1 MSADW
6 ARQLLCVREGGGG
19 KSENGASI
27 TGAESPRHVCDPH
40 AWNGR
45 PGWVTP
51 SREGHSHSKGSA
63 CNAETRVRALCWED
77 SLEKGAA
84 THSSIL
90 DWRIP
95 RTEEPG
101 RLQSIESTKSQTWL
115 SNFDFTQYVQE
126 LERNSPGVWKF
137 MAWENKE
144 PAETGRAWACLA
156 HGHLSVNCLLKW
168 PEQYVVSV

>member
-1 MSADW
+1 MQETQVQSLDKEDLNCYCFSF
-6 ARQLLCVREGGGG
+6 LLQM
-19 KSENGASI
+19 I
-27 TGAESPRHVCDPH
+27 FT
-40 AWNGR
+40 
-45 PGWVTP
+45 
-51 SREGHSHSKGSA
+51 SREYPWVWLWATSHVAQLVKKPPA
-63 CNAETRVRALCWED
+63 MQETWVWSLGWED
-77 SLEKGAA
+77 SLEKGTA

-101 RLQSIESTKSQTWL
+101 RLQSIESTKSQTRL